1 MVAGDF
7 LNRFRPCGAL
17 LLAATG
23 LLACDGTN
31 VVPVEVATVEVAPRE
46 VTLLAGESRTYQATP
61 RGPDGDLLTGRFVS
75 WSTGDPAIATVSSGG
90 EVRAEAEGETTV
102 QATIEGVS
110 ASADLTVLP
119 GPEIRLDPSALGFDT
134 RRGTSVPEQTVNVT
148 NANEN
153 GQVAGLQMFIDY
165 LEGGVTG
172 WLSESTLDGMSAPTT
187 VTVRPNAFGLGEGT
201 YTAEME
207 IRSSTAVN
215 SPQHIQVTLAV
226 GAALP
231 RIALSETTAELSIP
245 AFTPTPVPYPPI
257 NVTNTGGGELT
268 SLSTS
273 IQYQDGAGWLT
284 ATLDDNEAPTRLR
297 LVFSAI
303 LLGPGEY
310 EATVRV
316 SAPGASNSP
325 QQVFVTLT
333 VTP

>member
-1 MVAGDF
+1 MASGDI
-7 LNRFRPCGAL
+7 LNRCRLCGAL

-23 LLACDGTN
+23 VLGCDDTN
-31 VVPVEVATVEVAPRE
+31 VVPVEVATVEVEPSA
-46 VTLLAGESRTYQATP
+46 VTLLAGESRAYQATA

-75 WSTGDPAIATVSSGG
+75 WSTGDVSVATVSSGG

-102 QATIEGVS
+102 QATIEGVT

-165 LEGGVTG
+165 LEGGATG
-172 WLSESTLDGMSAPTT
+172 WLFESTLDGMAAPTT
-187 VTVRPNAFGLGEGT
+187 VTVRPNAAGLSEGT
-201 YTAEME
+201 YTAEVE
-207 IRSSTAVN
+207 IRSTTAVN

-231 RIALSETTAELSIP
+231 RIMLEETSAEVSIP
-245 AFTPTPVPYPPI
+245 AFTPTPVTYPLI
-257 NVTNTGGGELT
+257 DVTNTGGGELT
-268 SLSTS
+268 GLSAS

-284 ATLDDNEAPTRLR
+284 ATLDGREAPTRLR
-297 LVFSAI
+297 LVFSAV

-316 SAPGASNSP
+316 TAPDASNSP